1 MILTRLYSTSS
12 KQWMSRQAKDPYCK
26 LAKANQYRARSAFKL
41 IQINQKYRLIRR
53 NHVVVDCGAAPGGWT
68 QVAAEITSEK
78 GLVIGVDLLPIDP
91 IPNAHVLTG
100 NFMRIKTQ
108 NAIRDLLEG
117 RSVDLVCSDMA
128 PSFSGNHTADHARS
142 MELCE
147 SALTF
152 AQKVLSPGGSFVA
165 KVKKKKK
172 KKSYAYIYYTL
183 NHLSFLNQ
191 FLMGGTEFEFKRKLQ
206 TMFSKVKTEKPD
218 ASRKQSTEGFFV
230 AVGYKPVVIKKLQE
244 VQQEVQ
250 ASVDEKSSS

>member
-1 MILTRLYSTSS
+1 MIFTRLYSTSS

-68 QVAAEITSEK
+68 QVAAELTSDK

-117 RSVDLVCSDMA
+117 RPVDLVCSDMA

-165 KVKKKKK
+165 K
-172 KKSYAYIYYTL
+172 
-183 NHLSFLNQ
+183 

-230 AVGYKPVVIKKLQE
+230 AVGYKPIVIKKLQE
-244 VQQEVQ
+244 VQQAQE
-250 ASVDEKSSS
+250 SVDEKSAS